1 MSCFGW
7 RRPCAACDGP
17 LTVRLG
23 KFGLSVSAATTESIA
38 LACVLTGCNFS
49 APSAQGLPPGARVV
63 GTMPVATAVHPC
75 RESNFAAS
83 VKLEAGTP

>member
-23 KFGLSVSAATTESIA
+23 QFGLSVSAATTESIA
-38 LACVLTGCNFS
+38 LACVLTGWNFS
-49 APSAQGLPPGARVV
+49 APSAQWLPPGARAV
-63 GTMPVATAVHPC
+63 GTIGATTAVHPY
-75 RESNFAAS
+75 R
-83 VKLEAGTP
+83 G